1 MLKLSELVLE
11 GAIVPSV
18 AGTDRDSV
26 VRELVAAL
34 AKAGAFPA
42 NLEKEIQTRT
52 LERER
57 KATTGFGRGVAVPH
71 VKHTGITKMAA
82 AIGLTQRGLDF
93 ASLDKQPV
101 YFVFLLASPED
112 KPEDHLR
119 AMEVIFKNLN
129 KESFRR
135 HLRQCTTVEEVR
147 QMLQDA
153 DTQHLIV

>member
-11 GAIVPSV
+11 GAIVPQV
-18 AGTDRDSV
+18 TGGDRDAV
-26 VRELVAAL
+26 VRELVSAL

-42 NLEKEIQTRT
+42 AIEPEILKRT

-71 VKHTGITKMAA
+71 VKHAGITKMAA

-93 ASLDKQPV
+93 SSLDKQPV

-112 KPEDHLR
+112 KPEDHLK

-147 QMLQDA
+147 ELLRDS

>member
-11 GAIVPSV
+11 GAIVPQVSG
-18 AGTDRDSV
+18 ADRDAV
-26 VRELVAAL
+26 VRELVSAL
-34 AKAGAFPA
+34 AKASAFPA
-42 NLEKEIQTRT
+42 TIEPEILKRT

-71 VKHTGITKMAA
+71 VKHAGITKMAA
-82 AIGLTQRGLDF
+82 AIGLTQRGRDF
-93 ASLDKQPV
+93 SSLDKQPV

-112 KPEDHLR
+112 KPEDHLK

-147 QMLQDA
+147 ELLRDS

>member
-1 MLKLSELVLE
+1 MLKLSELVPH
-11 GAIVPSV
+11 GAIIPALATS
-18 AGTDRDSV
+18 DRDAV

-34 AKAGAFPA
+34 AASGVIQPEAQSEILAKA
-42 NLEKEIQTRT
+42 

-71 VKHTGITKMAA
+71 VKHKDIRTMAA
-82 AIGLTQRGLDF
+82 AIGLTQRGVDF

-101 YFVFLLASPED
+101 FFVFLLVSPED
-112 KPEDHLR
+112 RPEDHLR

-135 HLRQCTTVEEVR
+135 LLRQCVSVEEVR
-147 QMLQDA
+147 QVLVDA
-153 DTQHLIV
+153 DTQHLIA

>member
-11 GAIVPSV
+11 GAIVPQV
-18 AGTDRDSV
+18 TGADRDAV
-26 VRELVAAL
+26 VRELVSAL

-42 NLEKEIQTRT
+42 TIEPEILKRT

-71 VKHTGITKMAA
+71 VKHAGITKMAA

-93 ASLDKQPV
+93 SSLDKQPV

-112 KPEDHLR
+112 KPEDHLK

-147 QMLQDA
+147 ELLRDS

>member
-11 GAIVPSV
+11 GAIVPQV
-18 AGTDRDSV
+18 AGGDRDAV
-26 VRELVAAL
+26 VRELVSAL
-34 AKAGAFPA
+34 AAAGAFPA
-42 NLEKEIQTRT
+42 SLEREILTRT

-93 ASLDKQPV
+93 SSLDKQPV

-112 KPEDHLR
+112 RPEDHLK

-135 HLRQCTTVEEVR
+135 HLRQCSTVEDVR
-147 QMLQDA
+147 ELLRDA

>member
-11 GAIVPSV
+11 GAIVPQV
-18 AGTDRDSV
+18 TGADRDAV
-26 VRELVAAL
+26 VRELVSAL

-42 NLEKEIQTRT
+42 QIENEILTRT

-71 VKHTGITKMAA
+71 VKHAGITKMAA

-93 ASLDKQPV
+93 SSLDKQPV

-112 KPEDHLR
+112 RPEDHLK

-135 HLRQCTTVEEVR
+135 HLRQCTTVDEVR
-147 QMLQDA
+147 ELLRDA

>member
-11 GAIVPSV
+11 GAIVPQLGAS
-18 AGTDRDSV
+18 DRDGV
-26 VRELVAAL
+26 VRELVSTL
-34 AKAGAFPA
+34 AKAGAFA
-42 NLEKEIQTRT
+42 ASLEPEILART
-52 LERER
+52 MERER

-71 VKHTGITKMAA
+71 VKHAGITKMAA

-93 ASLDKQPV
+93 SSLDKQPV

-112 KPEDHLR
+112 RPEDHLR

-147 QMLQDA
+147 EMLQDSDA
-153 DTQHLIV
+153 QHLIV